1 MGPGSFFLSLSLL
14 PQRRDM
20 HTHTHTHYVHTPTHY
35 HRIVGVA
42 LPPPPSE
49 PSPPI
54 PSAFDPV
61 DLRSSHGATLA
72 VAGVRMPKGDGRD
85 HDASGGRRTR
95 WWYEKR
101 EKEVKETV
109 GKRADLVWK
118 EEG

>member
-1 MGPGSFFLSLSLL
+1 
-14 PQRRDM
+14 M
-20 HTHTHTHYVHTPTHY
+20 HRYCR
-35 HRIVGVA
+35 RIVGVA
-42 LPPPPSE
+42 LQPPPLP

-85 HDASGGRRTR
+85 RDASGGRRTR
-95 WWYEKR
+95 WWYGKQE
-101 EKEVKETV
+101 KETV